1 MRWVRIY
8 DALMERAQH
17 RRPHASGLERHHI
30 LPLCLGGGREADN
43 EVWLTP
49 REHIAA
55 HALLVRMVPDCRPAM
70 LASLVSTINA
80 RRRNSAAAERARG
93 VYAGL
98 IGEQTALHAGTRHH
112 GHRSDV
118 YRLAHDD
125 GRSLD
130 GTRMELIAASG
141 VPFRQLYDL
150 VNGRRPQAHGWR
162 ISD

>member
-1 MRWVRIY
+1 MRHMQIY

-17 RRPHASGLERHHI
+17 RRPHAQGLERHHV
-30 LPLCLGGGREADN
+30 LPLCLGGGREASN

-55 HALLVRMVPDCRPAM
+55 HAFLVKMVPDCRQAM

-98 IGEQTALHAGTRHH
+98 VCEQAALHAGTRHH
-112 GHRSDV
+112 GHRSDIH
-118 YRLAHDD
+118 RIRHDD
-125 GRSLD
+125 GRSLE
-130 GTRMELIAASG
+130 GTRQELIAASG

-150 VNGRRPQAHGWR
+150 VNGRRRQAHGWR
-162 ISD
+162 LSH